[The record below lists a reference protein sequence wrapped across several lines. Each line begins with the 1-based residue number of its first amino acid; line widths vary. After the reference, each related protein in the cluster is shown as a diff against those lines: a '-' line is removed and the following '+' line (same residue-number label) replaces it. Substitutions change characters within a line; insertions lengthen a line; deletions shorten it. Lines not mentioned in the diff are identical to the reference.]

1 MTRMSIQYIVDPE
14 VTPGLT
20 DGLLR
25 LWADVTNAGGAV
37 GYVPPVAPEEIRE
50 VCDGHLAQVAAGEA
64 RLVLGVDDAG
74 TPAALAFVH
83 RNSHRLMRHW
93 VGLYRVMVHPSRQGT
108 GEGRRLMAA
117 CEETARASDGIR
129 AIRLTCRGG
138 LGLERFYE
146 SCGYKEVGRTPEAIR
161 VAEDD
166 FRDDVLFWRP
176 LT

>member
-1 MTRMSIQYIVDPE
+1 MSIQYSVDPE
-14 VTPGLT
+14 VTPELT

-37 GYVPPVAPEEIRE
+37 GYVPPVVPEEIRE
-50 VCDGHLAQVAAGEA
+50 VCAGHLAQVAAGEA
-64 RLVLGVDDAG
+64 HLVLGTDAAG
-74 TPAALAFVH
+74 DPAALAFVH

-93 VGLYRVMVHPSRQGT
+93 VGLYRVMVHPSLQGT

-117 CEETARASDGIR
+117 CEETARSAEGIR

-161 VAEDD
+161 VAADD

-176 LT
+176 LA